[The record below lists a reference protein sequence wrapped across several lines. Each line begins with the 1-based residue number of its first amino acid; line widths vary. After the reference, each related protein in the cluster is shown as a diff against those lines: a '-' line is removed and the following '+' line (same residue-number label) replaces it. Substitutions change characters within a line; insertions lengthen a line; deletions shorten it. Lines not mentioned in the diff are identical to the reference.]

1 MPRRVPSTAMRW
13 NALRAAAPPVK
24 ERTEPIVGSNGWSG
38 PTLFGLVSRPIGFWM
53 SWAAF
58 SSSVMRRSRSR
69 TRAPT
74 GFLGSL

>member
-24 ERTEPIVGSNGWSG
+24 ERIEPTVGSNGWSG
-38 PTLFGLVSRPIGFWM
+38 PTLFGLVSRPIGCWI
-53 SWAAF
+53 SCAAF

-69 TRAPT
+69 TRAST
-74 GFLGSL
+74 GFFGFL